1 MLHAAALIFP
11 HPGGGLKRLEAPTPP
26 DMAALLHALQLD

>member
-1 MLHAAALIFP
+1 MLHSAALIFP

-26 DMAALLHALQLD
+26 DMAALLAELGLD